1 MRSINK
7 LLIIV
12 LQAIQLRAILQLRF
26 LIPVYRMTTIRVIN
40 SKGET
45 NMKARKCLA
54 VALTLMMM
62 ISAALAQAPSGQKEK
77 SQQAAAATPVNGSGT
92 TGQLSKWL
100 GVDGS
105 NSYTLGDS
113 IIFEDKFGKLGIGTK
128 TPTSLLTVKGMIETT
143 LGGYKF
149 PDGTVQTTAAVT
161 GLLKVAHDDSL
172 FGDGTQA
179 NPLGISVPLRLIL
192 ASGDGY
198 PVLTVENLV
207 GSAGIFT
214 SGGSNDKNE
223 AGPGI
228 DAGGGTSVSSTGGA
242 GVFAI
247 GGASSSGKGGN
258 GVNAAG
264 GSSSSQPGGI
274 GVNASGGFSITAS
287 GGSGIEALGG
297 ESNTSAGGLGVKA
310 TGGDSSNNNGGRG
323 ISAVGGIGRGPG
335 HNGGAGIFAAG
346 GAGTNGATTG
356 FAGVF
361 QGNVSVGGNLSKGGG
376 SFKIDHPLDPENKY
390 LYHSFVESP
399 DMMNIYNGNI
409 TTDASGNAVIEL
421 PDYFSALNKDFRY
434 QLTVVGTF
442 AQAIVAEKVKD
453 NRFAIKTNA
462 PNVEVSWQVTGIRQD
477 AFANKN
483 RIHVEEAKPETERGL
498 YLHPEVFHQPEE
510 KNVLTVQHPE
520 LIRQMKEQ
528 REKTGRQKNQ

>member
-1 MRSINK
+1 
-7 LLIIV
+7 
-12 LQAIQLRAILQLRF
+12 
-26 LIPVYRMTTIRVIN
+26 
-40 SKGET
+40 
-45 NMKARKCLA
+45 MKAQKYLA
-54 VALTLMMM
+54 VILTILMT
-62 ISAALAQAPSGQKEK
+62 ISAALAQTPAGQKEK

-92 TGQLSKWL
+92 SGQLSKWL

-113 IIFEDKFGKLGIGTK
+113 VIFEDKFGKLGIGTK

-161 GLLKVAHDDSL
+161 GLLKVTHDDTL
-172 FGDGTQA
+172 FGDGTQTK
-179 NPLGISVPLRLIL
+179 PLGIAVPLRLAL
-192 ASGDGY
+192 ETGDGY

-214 SGGSNDKNE
+214 TGGNNDKNE

-228 DAGGGTSVSSTGGA
+228 DAGGGTSANSTGGT
-242 GVFAI
+242 GVFAT

-264 GSSSSQPGGI
+264 GTSLNGLGGDGI
-274 GVNASGGFSITAS
+274 TAAGGFSTSNSNAGGNGVTAA
-287 GGSGIEALGG
+287 GGA
-297 ESNTSAGGLGVKA
+297 SNGAIGGLGVKA
-310 TGGDSSNNNGGRG
+310 TGGDSNTNNGGRG
-323 ISAVGGIGRGPG
+323 ISAMGGVGSGPG
-335 HNGGAGIFAAG
+335 HNGGAGIFAVG
-346 GAGTNGATTG
+346 GAGINGATTG
-356 FAGVF
+356 FAGTF
-361 QGNVSVGGNLSKGGG
+361 QGNVAVGGTLSKGGG

-409 TTDASGNAVIEL
+409 TTDINGDAVVEL

-434 QLTVVGTF
+434 QLTVVGQF
-442 AQAIVAEKVKD
+442 AQAIIAGKVKD

-462 PNVEVSWQVTGIRQD
+462 PNVEVSWQVTGIRHD

-483 RIHVEEAKPETERGL
+483 RIPVEEIKSESERGF
-498 YLHPEVFHQPEE
+498 YLHPGAFNQPEE
-510 KNVLTVQHPE
+510 KNVMLIQHPE
-520 LIRQMKEQ
+520 LMQQIKEQ
-528 REKTGRQKNQ
+528 QVKARKDNLQ